1 MLTFFPR
8 KILFPSKNLLSLPG
22 VNLETCWFDGLSRFN
37 VYRTQTNRHSSKIH
51 ISTRRLVS
59 LACNISLALFLIGLI
74 TIHLQVQSSII
85 FLIDIFAIIFNS
97 LSQGSLVGLLLS
109 IIQLTPPPPFPSH
122 SSHQLYKVFQD
133 LLNIYQTTSLEDSAF
148 IFLFL
153 WIVWQKKVQRKD
165 HYLVAQTYMAP
176 EVVNCKS

>member
-37 VYRTQTNRHSSKIH
+37 VYRTQTNRHSSKVH
-51 ISTRRLVS
+51 ISTRCLVS

-122 SSHQLYKVFQD
+122 SIHQLYKVFQD
-133 LLNIYQTTSLEDSAF
+133 LLNILLENESTRLC
-148 IFLFL
+148 IYFLVFMDCL
-153 WIVWQKKVQRKD
+153 AKKG
-165 HYLVAQTYMAP
+165 VAKGP
-176 EVVNCKS
+176 LFGVPDIHGP